1 MAVEKKKKE
10 QPKVGEKSL
19 RSAQADG
26 VSDGKMDSGNFGKL
40 TNRAELNTFLN
51 SVRDRLADDAA
62 APVHALAA
70 MHYLLRQPG
79 VYEWLDNENKE
90 IARDIWLRLK
100 KAGMQLRCPP
110 MLFSEEEQASL

>member
-1 MAVEKKKKE
+1 MASEKKQKE
-10 QPKVGEKSL
+10 STKIGDKTL

-26 VSDGKMDSGNFGKL
+26 IGDGKADQGSFGKL
-40 TNRAELNTFLN
+40 SNKAELNAFLN
-51 SVRDRLADDAA
+51 AVRDKLADDAA

-70 MHYLLRQPG
+70 MHFLLRQPG
-79 VYEWLDNENKE
+79 VYEWLDHENKE

-110 MLFSEEEQASL
+110 MLFSEEEQSAL